1 MSLQLVLR
9 SKTSGLAPGT
19 KAFPSGH
26 GCAGPGSHTRKLP
39 SALSYA
45 PLRWPCSQRVP
56 LAPPPLPPAVAM
68 LPACAPCP
76 IPSAPRGGHAPSVCP
91 PLHPLCPPLRP
102 RCPPRWP
109 CSQRVPPAPPPLPPA
124 VAVLPACA
132 LRDPRPSPVVDDL
145 SLTAAVAVVVQNDV
159 AVTTVELSVRGGV
172 HGHFVGTFDSPD
184 LPEQS
189 WAQTSGG
196 IPGPQLRPAEKPEG
210 AG

>member
-1 MSLQLVLR
+1 M
-9 SKTSGLAPGT
+9 
-19 KAFPSGH
+19 
-26 GCAGPGSHTRKLP
+26 
-39 SALSYA
+39 
-45 PLRWPCSQRVP
+45 
-56 LAPPPLPPAVAM
+56 PPVGAM
-68 LPACAPCP
+68 LPACAPR
-76 IPSAPRGGHAPSVCP
+76 SA
-91 PLHPLCPPLRP
+91 LL
-102 RCPPRWP
+102 
-109 CSQRVPPAPPPLPPA
+109 PPAPPPLPPA

-172 HGHFVGTFDSPD
+172 HRHFVGTFNSPD

>member
-45 PLRWPCSQRVP
+45 PL
-56 LAPPPLPPAVAM
+56 
-68 LPACAPCP
+68 
-76 IPSAPRGGHAPSVCP
+76 
-91 PLHPLCPPLRP
+91 
-102 RCPPRWP
+102 RWP

>member
-1 MSLQLVLR
+1 MSLQFVLR
-9 SKTSGLAPGT
+9 SKTSGLDPGT
-19 KAFPSGH
+19 KAFPSGARLCWPRFTH
-26 GCAGPGSHTRKLP
+26 PQTP
-39 SALSYA
+39 LS
-45 PLRWPCSQRVP
+45 PVLCPPWGPCSQRVP
-56 LAPPPLPPAVAM
+56 LAPPL
-68 LPACAPCP
+68 L
-76 IPSAPRGGHAPSVCP
+76 
-91 PLHPLCPPLRP
+91 
-102 RCPPRWP
+102 
-109 CSQRVPPAPPPLPPA
+109 PPAPPPLPPA

-172 HGHFVGTFDSPD
+172 HRHFVGTFNSPD